1 MKETKEM
8 GETKGTFL
16 IVQDMV
22 LIAVFTAL
30 IAICSWITIPAMAGQ
45 VPFTLQTFAVF
56 VTAGILGAKRGTLS
70 VIVYILLGLVGVPV
84 FSGLSGGLSAL
95 MSPSGGYII
104 GFIFTAIIIG
114 SVSYVVKGKSELI
127 KTTALVVSMV
137 FGDIACFIV
146 GTIWFMV
153 VTNINLAGSLS
164 MCVIP
169 FIIPDVVKIILATII
184 VNRVK
189 KYVRIFN

>member
-1 MKETKEM
+1 M